1 MAAGASPWGEA
12 AAAAS
17 REGGREGRRNREGVG
32 GGAGRSESR
41 VPKAVAAS
49 PAEQEEGGEGG
60 WSKLGVGVGASRSGS
75 PRTVGERR
83 LLLEVVGS
91 GAGLVP
97 PLPPPWAVGRSRERR
112 GSGERGR
119 VGGASWGRLSGLC
132 AGREGGGGA
141 SDRSRGDSGGWSK
154 WRS

>member
-1 MAAGASPWGEA
+1 MAAGARPWRVA
-12 AAAAS
+12 AAVAS
-17 REGGREGRRNREGVG
+17 LEGGTEEPGRGGG

-49 PAEQEEGGEGG
+49 PTEQEQGGEGG
-60 WSKLGVGVGASRSGS
+60 WSKLGVGVGASRCSS
-75 PRTVGERR
+75 ATTVGEW

-97 PLPPPWAVGRSRERR
+97 PVPPLPWTVGRSRERQ
-112 GSGERGR
+112 GSGKTGR

-132 AGREGGGGA
+132 AGRAGGGGA
-141 SDRSRGDSGGWSK
+141 SDRSRGDAGGWSK

>member
-1 MAAGASPWGEA
+1 MAAAVASL
-12 AAAAS
+12 
-17 REGGREGRRNREGVG
+17 EGGKEEPGRGGG

-49 PAEQEEGGEGG
+49 PTEQEQGGEGG
-60 WSKLGVGVGASRSGS
+60 WSKLGVGVGASRCSS
-75 PRTVGERR
+75 ATTVGEW

-97 PLPPPWAVGRSRERR
+97 PVPPLPWTVGRSRERQ
-112 GSGERGR
+112 GSGQT
-119 VGGASWGRLSGLC
+119 GASWGRLSGLC
-132 AGREGGGGA
+132 AGRAGGGGA
-141 SDRSRGDSGGWSK
+141 SDRSRGDAGGWSK